1 MNQTMK
7 PKLTREVIQNL
18 KFKFLNFELLL
29 ILLFGLISVDATA
42 QVQEKAEVPS
52 PRGAFL
58 RSLVM
63 PGWGHLY
70 IDKQDWTRG
79 QIHMG
84 AEAAMILTYAGLKVR
99 TNYLEGNLVTFA
111 MSNANADLDGRGRDY
126 FLAVANFDNLQ
137 EYNDY
142 QLRARNWTGI
152 LADTPENR
160 WNWNSDEERFRY
172 QDMRERIDR
181 NNNQFPALLTL
192 MVANRVVSGLSAY
205 IKARKIWKN
214 APEASFSYLNEYGQP
229 GFTANLRFGL

>member
-1 MNQTMK
+1 MK
-7 PKLTREVIQNL
+7 LILTKEVIQNS
-18 KFKFLNFELLL
+18 KFKILNFELLL
-29 ILLFGLISVDATA
+29 LLILIIGSVDVQA
-42 QVQEKAEVPS
+42 QVQEKEAPS

-70 IDKQDWTRG
+70 IDNTDWTRG

-99 TNYLEGNLVTFA
+99 TNYLEGNLETFA
-111 MSNANADLDGRGRDY
+111 MSNANANLGGRGRDY
-126 FLAVANFDNLQ
+126 FLAVANFDNLD

-142 QLRARNWTGI
+142 QLRARNWDGI
-152 LADTPENR
+152 LADVPENR
-160 WNWNSDEERFRY
+160 WNWSSDEDRFRY

-205 IKARKIWKN
+205 IRARKIWKN

>member
-1 MNQTMK
+1 MNKQ
-7 PKLTREVIQNL
+7 LVQNL
-18 KFKFLNFELLL
+18 KFKIMN
-29 ILLFGLISVDATA
+29 FGLLMIMIAIPTLVQA
-42 QVQEKAEVPS
+42 QVQQKESPS

-70 IDKQDWTRG
+70 IDKTDWTRG

-99 TNYLEGNLVTFA
+99 TNSLEGNLETFA
-111 MSNANADLDGRGRDY
+111 MSNANADLGGRGRDY
-126 FLAVANFDNLQ
+126 FLAVANFDNLD

-142 QLRARNWTGI
+142 QLRARNWDGV

-160 WNWNSDEERFRY
+160 WNWNSDEDRFRY

-205 IKARKIWKN
+205 IRARKIWKN
-214 APEASFSYLNEYGQP
+214 APETSFSYLNEYGQP
-229 GFTANLRFGL
+229 GFTANLRFGF